1 MHCSR
6 DLPNSRH
13 WAPAVSEIKSY
24 RDLFVWQRSMDLC
37 AAVYALTR
45 QFPPDER
52 FGLTSQLRR
61 GSVAIPNHIA
71 EGYGRMNTGD
81 YRRFLTMA
89 FGSLMQVETQLLLA
103 ERFELA
109 EIKAALAQWTSWAE
123 C

>member
-1 MHCSR
+1 M
-6 DLPNSRH
+6 
-13 WAPAVSEIKSY
+13 SEIKSY
-24 RDLFVWQRSMDLC
+24 RDLLVWQRSMDLC
-37 AAVYALTR
+37 AAVYALTK
-45 QFPPDER
+45 QFPADER

-61 GSVAIPNHIA
+61 GSVAIPSHIA

-109 EIKAALAQWTSWAE
+109 SIKIALTQCDELGRMLNSLISKIV
-123 C
+123 

>member
-1 MHCSR
+1 MG
-6 DLPNSRH
+6 
-13 WAPAVSEIKSY
+13 EIKSY
-24 RDLFVWQRSMDLC
+24 RDLLVWQRGMDLC
-37 AAVYALTR
+37 ASVYALTR

-61 GSVAIPNHIA
+61 GSVAIPSHIA
-71 EGYGRMNTGD
+71 EGYGRMQTAD

-109 EIKAALAQWTSWAE
+109 EIKAALQQCDELGKMLNSLIHKIV
-123 C
+123 